1 MVTIMNDD
9 EKAAFEQKVNEL
21 ISPHTNDYKGPTPVY
36 RWLDAGSKISVMPHF
51 MVHLP
56 SNVRMKLIMLMEDNK
71 MNDDLHKNEG

>member
-9 EKAAFEQKVNEL
+9 ERAAFEQKINDL
-21 ISPHTNDYKGPTPVY
+21 ISPHTDDYKGPKPIY
-36 RWLDAGSKISVMPHF
+36 RWLDTGGKISVMPHF

-71 MNDDLHKNEG
+71 ASNDEIR